1 MKTKRRIKGKAGV
14 VWVRYLRISAS
25 YFLAKKFSEGSLNK
39 TDESNLPHDFDR
51 VLATYRDFGDVWSE
65 PPPVWSQRKRKELFE
80 IKRRSVNLTKVLSLV
95 PSQTPNLKNQE
106 WWIKKFL
113 SEANE
118 SGDYYPGRLYAISFK
133 GNPEEIMREINIR
146 IGLDLAYHRD
156 KYSEHIEAPK
166 YSLEINKVRGEIL
179 RQCLYLVRIKALRPE
194 WKTWQLAAALDIS
207 KTNTEKILASEKYK
221 ETNGQH
227 YSGRIPQAF
236 RATTERQIVNA
247 IIGRYLRNAFV
258 LAENAARGR
267 FPLQEDIL
275 DETGKSKKTYFDFE
289 NLRKLALEN
298 KI

>member
-51 VLATYRDFGDVWSE
+51 VLATYRDFGDVWSAAPAE
-65 PPPVWSQRKRKELFE
+65 WSQRKRKELFE
-80 IKRRSVNLTKVLSLV
+80 IKRRSVNLTNVMSLA
-95 PSQTPNLKNQE
+95 PPQTTDLEYQAR
-106 WWIKKFL
+106 WIKKFL

-118 SGDYYPGRLYAISFK
+118 SGDYYPGRLYAVSFK
-133 GNPEEIMREINIR
+133 GDPVEIMQEINIR
-146 IGLDLAYHRD
+146 ISRDLAFHRN
-156 KYSEHIEAPK
+156 KYSDHIEAPK
-166 YSLEINKVRGEIL
+166 YSLEINKVRGQVL
-179 RQCLYLVRIKALRPE
+179 KQCFFLVREKALNPE

-207 KTNTEKILASEKYK
+207 KTNTEKILAAERYK
-221 ETNGQH
+221 EANVQ
-227 YSGRIPQAF
+227 YDSGRIPQAF

-275 DETGKSKKTYFDFE
+275 DAAGKSRKTYFDFE
-289 NLRKLALEN
+289 NIRKLALEN